1 MVFCGIEEADG
12 SNLLCA
18 HVGRS
23 LAEQVRSQVCIVDAN
38 LRFPG
43 VGRLFEPVPLESEQ
57 PSATMVSRKVGDNL
71 WLFCGDSVSANSAG
85 PTLDQLRPCIR
96 DLDDAFAYAVINAPP
111 IGLYN
116 DAVLLGQMADG
127 VVLRGGSEFHST
139 RSNPEGQ
146 TGIGSQQ
153 RASARDCAKQ
163 PHVPNTSTN
172 LPFALKVLNKTI
184 NPIGRSI
191 SRRHQLGGTADAEN
205 DAFCADTVNN
215 CARTAGSCLPYYP
228 LIWRLCFVDDADPNL
243 SFRCVP
249 GDHNSFFREGNLV
262 TTVHVNRYGWIAP
275 EWRGKVCG
283 PLRIAVFGDS
293 LSEALQVQRSETAS
307 AVAERALQQRLG
319 PGVELITF
327 GRSGF
332 SQTEQS
338 FLLQTEVMRFAPDV
352 IVDFFF
358 PGNDIAGNVQPE
370 HYKGCSATVL
380 YRRSNPMADSL
391 FDNSFNQSIAH
402 RFRAILDPFKRRSA
416 LISLIL
422 QDYNMVRR
430 RRAAT
435 SLQYDVE
442 KGYLSL
448 CTSTPDANFRA
459 SYQLNRRLLEDEAA
473 LAKRQGIPFV
483 LVTLDNPAY
492 QPQVAEQLRQDA
504 PSFDPYCIENDM
516 EKVGHD
522 SGVYHLGLQSVFA
535 DAYSRDK
542 IELHWPLDG
551 HWNSAGNR
559 VAGEALA
566 KTLETV
572 FESRSR
578 LPNSSRRPASAWRN

>member
-1 MVFCGIEEADG
+1 MG
-12 SNLLCA
+12 
-18 HVGRS
+18 
-23 LAEQVRSQVCIVDAN
+23 
-38 LRFPG
+38 LR
-43 VGRLFEPVPLESEQ
+43 
-57 PSATMVSRKVGDNL
+57 
-71 WLFCGDSVSANSAG
+71 
-85 PTLDQLRPCIR
+85 TLRMML
-96 DLDDAFAYAVINAPP
+96 
-111 IGLYN
+111 
-116 DAVLLGQMADG
+116 
-127 VVLRGGSEFHST
+127 
-139 RSNPEGQ
+139 
-146 TGIGSQQ
+146 
-153 RASARDCAKQ
+153 
-163 PHVPNTSTN
+163 
-172 LPFALKVLNKTI
+172 FALIPLTIVLA
-184 NPIGRSI
+184 
-191 SRRHQLGGTADAEN
+191 LLEVV
-205 DAFCADTVNN
+205 F
-215 CARTAGSCLPYYP
+215 RTTHLFGAYVSWTMP
-228 LIWRLCFVDDADPNL
+228 DPNL

-249 GDHNSFFREGNLV
+249 GDHDSFFREGNLV

-275 EWRGKVCG
+275 EWSQEKSAGR
-283 PLRIAVFGDS
+283 LRIAVLGDS
-293 LSEALQVQRSETAS
+293 FLEALQVQRSETAS

-319 PGVELITF
+319 PGVEFITF

-358 PGNDIAGNVQPE
+358 PGNDIADVSRSTTRDALRPF
-370 HYKGCSATVL
+370 YTVAPDGRL
-380 YRRSNPMADSL
+380 L
-391 FDNSFNQSIAH
+391 FDNSFNQSIAY